1 MTDKNIREYEE
12 DLEALTV
19 EADNNNPIIKDK
31 NNKPS
36 MIAMVA
42 YSYKEDIDLDQ
53 WIVDYVNKHNTYI
66 RNQKQNYMRM
76 RKDLEE
82 FMKRMEVS
90 WERD

>member
-90 WERD
+90 